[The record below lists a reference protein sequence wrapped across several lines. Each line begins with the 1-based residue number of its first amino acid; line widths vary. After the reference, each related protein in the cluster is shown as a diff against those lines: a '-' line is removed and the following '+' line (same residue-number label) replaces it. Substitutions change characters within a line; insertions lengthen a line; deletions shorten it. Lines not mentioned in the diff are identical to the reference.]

1 MMDLDYSQ
9 FVNQKPYGFDEL
21 NDHPVLSAMD
31 GVRDIVA
38 YIIAYCP
45 SGTLTRQE
53 LINQFGSASTVH
65 HAIWHL
71 IERNVVQFDT
81 ENYEIIL
88 PAKGLVDYE
97 DLD

>member
-1 MMDLDYSQ
+1 MTIDYSQ
-9 FVNQKPYGFDEL
+9 FANQKPLGFNKL
-21 NDHPVLSAMD
+21 TDHPVLQQMQDAQ
-31 GVRDIVA
+31 DIVA

-53 LINQFGSASTVH
+53 LIDQFGSASEVH

-71 IERNVVQFDT
+71 IERNVVEFDT